1 MHSWEIYVH
10 IPFCV
15 RKCDYCDFLSFPCE
29 DTRRREYL
37 AALIQEI
44 THVKIPETYGGVKS
58 IYVGGGTPS
67 LLSGEEMQRILNTIR
82 SCFPV
87 EEGAEI
93 SMEANPGT
101 LTEEK
106 LKGYRAAGVNR
117 LSIGCQSVHDKE
129 LRMLGRIHQFAD
141 FTESFALAR
150 RTGFC
155 NINVD
160 LMSAIPGQHREDW
173 QDCLKTI
180 AALEPEHI
188 SAYSLIVEEGTPFAK
203 RRLELP
209 DEEEER
215 QMYADTRKILKAF
228 GYEQYEISNY
238 ARPGYACRHNIGYW
252 DGTPYRSFGLGAS
265 SYIEETRFRNTGQ
278 MDIYL
283 KQAQEPERL
292 RREIEVLTKEN
303 RMEEYMFLGLR
314 MNCGVSR
321 KGFLERFGKSM
332 EEVYGSKI
340 EHFVREKLLTFSE
353 DRVSLTE
360 KGMDLANYV
369 MAGFLL

>member
-1 MHSWEIYVH
+1 MRSWEIYVH

-106 LKGYRAAGVNR
+106 LKGYRAAGINR

-150 RTGFC
+150 RAGFC